1 MSSAHTTTLS
11 LELKQGLITPGPE
24 AISGVV
30 RLNLPLVR
38 ASGISEVV
46 VKFIGEV
53 KTNVFVSQFG
63 VDMNQL
69 GTLDKPLIDLSH
81 SLWSAQIPTNSRT
94 EEISIPFAF
103 DIPIS
108 PSLPPS
114 FKLHHDDIGGSVTYT
129 VHLVGIKSPPCSG
142 TESTSMAWN
151 RINIGRSNI
160 QITRP
165 ITFVPLDLSL
175 SSSSSSSS
183 LPSPPWSPQSTS
195 PLPLP
200 LFPSAPPSESSSLY
214 SYSTTSTLIP
224 RPPKIYKTSLSLRP
238 PYAFFSPPATI
249 HASVRPPLPPPIH
262 THPNSPFDIEQVILP
277 SLPSLPLNHPLS
289 ILITLQS
296 ISPPLPPS
304 SASHPEKF
312 KFPKL
317 PNSVDGFDLRLA
329 CCVGLSTNS
338 ANSAAG
344 GGGGR
349 ERMVGWEIVAG
360 REGDE
365 QAKDRSDACGGL
377 GDWKKNATLEISQP
391 TWIPSSPPS
400 PSSPSSPSS
409 ASSLPSPSSL
419 SSSPTFH
426 APSSPPSPPEGQG
439 QGLGH
444 FTQKLTLSTTL
455 TLPST
460 LPPSFTTRLLS
471 TNYYIQLR
479 VPFAGLNNN
488 LLLNVGPLDVSSGIY
503 PTSSMGATGAMGMGM
518 GMGMMA
524 MGAGAMGAR
533 GGAFGF
539 GDDNLAGRGV
549 RELPPYVYVLLLL
562 FEFERTEES

>member
-1 MSSAHTTTLS
+1 MSSPHSSALS
-11 LELKQGLITPGPE
+11 LSLKQGPVTPGPE

-38 ASGISEVV
+38 ASGINEVV
-46 VKFIGEV
+46 VKLIGEV

-69 GTLDKPLIDLSH
+69 GTLDKPLIDLSQ
-81 SLWSAQIPTNSRT
+81 SLWTAQIPTNSRT
-94 EEISIPFAF
+94 DEISIPFAF

-129 VHLVGIKSPPCSG
+129 VHLLGIKSPPCSG
-142 TESTSMAWN
+142 TESTSLAWN

-165 ITFVPLDLSL
+165 ITFVPLDLAL
-175 SSSSSSSS
+175 SSSSSHSS
-183 LPSPPWSPQSTS
+183 LPSPPWSP
-195 PLPLP
+195 LPLS
-200 LFPSAPPSESSSLY
+200 PSAPPSETSSLY
-214 SYSTTSTLIP
+214 SYSTTSTLTP

-249 HASVRPPLPPPIH
+249 HASV
-262 THPNSPFDIEQVILP
+262 VLP

-304 SASHPEKF
+304 SSSHPEKF

-317 PNSVDGFDLRLA
+317 PNGVDGFDLRLA
-329 CCVGLSTNS
+329 CCVKLSTNS
-338 ANSAAG
+338 ANSSAG

-360 REGDE
+360 REGDASGLE
-365 QAKDRSDACGGL
+365 QVKGQSDVSGCGGL

-400 PSSPSSPSS
+400 PSSPSSPQTPS
-409 ASSLPSPSSL
+409 SPSSL

-455 TLPST
+455 TLPTT
-460 LPPSFTTRLLS
+460 LPPSFSTRLLS
-471 TNYYIQLR
+471 TKYYIQLR
-479 VPFAGLNNN
+479 VPFSGLNNN

-518 GMGMMA
+518 GMGMM
-524 MGAGAMGAR
+524 GMGAR

-549 RELPPYVYVLLLL
+549 RELPPSYWDVTSTGTNPDPSGRQPAYL
-562 FEFERTEES
+562 SS